1 MEESFAEAFMRIWS
15 GGGTLM
21 YPLAIL
27 ALFIYF
33 TGFELYFHFGKGN
46 YLKVKYEMLVDW
58 IKNPSKAQGEIA
70 KVLHYCYKDAE
81 SVSDLQNRFAEVRSA
96 HIPRI
101 DRRIRFLSIL
111 ISVSPLMGLLGTV
124 MGMLATFDGL
134 TKNVGRTI
142 DLIAGGI
149 SEALLTTQTGLM
161 IAIPGYVLVYLVI
174 RRRNL
179 LDQMITR
186 MESLSMQEME
196 QQMEGG
202 SAHG

>member
-1 MEESFAEAFMRIWS
+1 MDETFSEAFLRIWS
-15 GGGTLM
+15 GGGDLM
-21 YPLAIL
+21 YPLALL

-46 YLKVKYEMLVDW
+46 YLKVKYDMLVEW
-58 IKNPSKAQGEIA
+58 IKDPSKAKGEVADVI
-70 KVLHYCYKDAE
+70 HYCFDNVE
-81 SVSDLQNRFAEVRSA
+81 SLKDLQNRYAEVRSA

-124 MGMLATFDGL
+124 MGMLVTFDGL

-149 SEALLTTQTGLM
+149 SEALITTQTGLM

-186 MESLSMQEME
+186 MESLSMQHME
-196 QQMEGG
+196 QSMKGG
-202 SAHG
+202 V